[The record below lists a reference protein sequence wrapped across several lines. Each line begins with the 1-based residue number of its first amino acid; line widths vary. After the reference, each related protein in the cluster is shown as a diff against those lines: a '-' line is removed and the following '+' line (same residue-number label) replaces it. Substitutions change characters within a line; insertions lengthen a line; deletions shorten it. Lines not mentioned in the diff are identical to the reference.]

1 MHGTVTNRVEAYPQ
15 GALDKFSDETPKQQA
30 LHHEIDLD
38 AKRNRRNRRAGPKT
52 YVRPHDLERVFRD
65 RYGATLPD
73 DDAGRDD
80 LFIMANHLAHFDAPD
95 KRIASWVRRWAPWH
109 GEEET
114 AALIEAV
121 LVRPMKWTAD
131 KLGQRLRFT
140 DADRDRLGITTI
152 GGFDC
157 LKDKREARRRKLNNA
172 AKRLNRAEAGAAP
185 HATSAEQ
192 TKPWLALG
200 ISRRTYYRN
209 RANGTVGTDSSAPY
223 PKDIVVVDETV
234 PRATAAPPRGVVDG
248 VFPPPSKSGIMARA
262 LVERASAILRTHC
275 VAPRMSQTFLLNAPC
290 YLYSAPSRGA
300 AAWGP

>member
-1 MHGTVTNRVEAYPQ
+1 MHGGFSKRVKTNPQ
-15 GALDKFSDETPKQQA
+15 GCRGKYLDETPKKQA

-38 AKRNRRNRRAGPKT
+38 AKRKWRKRGANPKN
-52 YVRPHDLERVFRD
+52 YVRPRELERVFRD
-65 RYGATLPD
+65 RYGAILPD

-80 LFIMANHLAHFDAPD
+80 LFIMVNHLAHFDAPD
-95 KRIASWVRRWAPWH
+95 NRIASWVERWAPWY
-109 GEEET
+109 GDDET

-121 LVRPMKWTAD
+121 IARPLKWTAD

-157 LKDKREARRRKLNNA
+157 LKPKREARRRKLNNA

-209 RANGTVGTDSSAPY
+209 RANGTAGTDSGTAY
-223 PKDIVVVDETV
+223 PKDIVVKAKSV
-234 PRATAAPPRGVVDG
+234 PRATAAPPRGAVLAML
-248 VFPPPSKSGIMARA
+248 PPSTTGMLARV
-262 LVERASAILRTHC
+262 LVERIAANMIESIKLQSSLHTQFAADSFILT
-275 VAPRMSQTFLLNAPC
+275 
-290 YLYSAPSRGA
+290 SRCA
-300 AAWGP
+300 